1 MKPSAIKP
9 HDLAK
14 SGGSGSVFLD
24 IFGELAV
31 EVRFGHFEIVQ
42 TSRSIIIN
50 DISNSVAHFSP
61 RNDFS
66 EEMILAEK

>member
-1 MKPSAIKP
+1 MRSGVDSEHFSIDFELSEPSTT
-9 HDLAK
+9 
-14 SGGSGSVFLD
+14 SLD
-24 IFGELAV
+24 I
-31 EVRFGHFEIVQ
+31 IQ
-42 TSRSIIIN
+42 TSRSIN